1 MQTLDKDWLTTGLI
15 DFEYKK
21 YVLLAYL
28 QHVKSNFN
36 NQKLY
41 PDLQDLHFHYDY
53 SKYYKDGIERLSF
66 QFPKRIKG
74 LDSDNLNLNYES
86 SKQSDNFFLSE
97 LESIM
102 EYALPRF
109 ENVIKE
115 GEDIVEEVQNNI
127 QISPVGI
134 LPLYKNDGYLLL
146 HEPLIKEIIVFQY
159 NLTVFEGKNEKLRG
173 VKTFYLETVRKSITN
188 TFENVKLDLVKKYKH
203 LPNPATFVVESNY
216 ILPLEET
223 FLPIAKKKIVEQVT
237 K

>member
-28 QHVKSNFN
+28 QHVKGNFKS
-36 NQKLY
+36 QKMY

-53 SKYYKDGIERLSF
+53 SRYFKDGIERLNF

-74 LDSDNLNLNYES
+74 INSENLNLVYDTPE
-86 SKQSDNFFLSE
+86 QPDNHYLAE

-102 EYALPRF
+102 EYAIPRF

-115 GEDIVEEVQNNI
+115 GEGIVEDVENNI
-127 QISPVGI
+127 NISPVGI
-134 LPLYKNDGYLLL
+134 LPLYKNDGYLML
-146 HEPLIKEIIVFQY
+146 HEPSISQTMIYQY

-173 VKTFYLETVRKSITN
+173 VKTFYLETVRKGVGN
-188 TFENVKLDLVKKYKH
+188 TFENIKLDLVKKYKH
-203 LPNPATFVVESNY
+203 LPNPATYVVESKY

-237 K
+237 S

>member
-1 MQTLDKDWLTTGLI
+1 MKTLDKDWLTTGLI

-28 QHVKSNFN
+28 QHVKGNFES
-36 NQKLY
+36 QKLY
-41 PDLQDLHFHYDY
+41 PDLQDLQFHYDY
-53 SKYYKDGIERLSF
+53 SKYFKDGIERLSF

-74 LDSDNLNLNYES
+74 LDSENLSVAYETS
-86 SKQSDNFFLSE
+86 THTDHFYLTE

-102 EYALPRF
+102 EYALPKF
-109 ENVIKE
+109 ESIISE
-115 GEDIVEEVQNNI
+115 GEEIVEEFENNI
-127 QISPVGI
+127 CISPVGI

-146 HEPLIKEIIVFQY
+146 HEPRINQTQVYQY

-173 VKTFYLETVRKSITN
+173 VKTFYLETVSKSIAN
-188 TFENVKLDLVKKYKH
+188 TFENIKLDLVKKYKH
-203 LPNPATFVVESNY
+203 LPNPATYVVESKY